1 MCVCEGVVEVCGKCV
16 EFRVA
21 IACMTKG
28 AAPKLTRQWKAIYR
42 KQLVPVPVLSLS
54 VCLSGLITARGL
66 DD

>member
-1 MCVCEGVVEVCGKCV
+1 MCEGVVEVCGKCV

-28 AAPKLTRQWKAIYR
+28 AAPTDAAVEGHLQKPQRVSVCY
-42 KQLVPVPVLSLS
+42 LSLS